1 MVSSVTLPSSSA
13 SRVVIGGMTMRFLIS
28 TAPMRAGVRR
38 GFMAL
43 SLVSLPR
50 LRGRAGRGKPHGHA
64 QAARSHASC
73 TSERASHPL
82 HLAAIHVDG
91 GAVQPAAARGDHEGD
106 EAGDVLRRAEAGHA
120 DVLA

>member
-28 TAPMRAGVRR
+28 TAPMRAGVRS

-43 SLVSLPR
+43 TLVSLPRTDSRPLSR
-50 LRGRAGRGKPHGHA
+50 LRGRAGRAHHLRMRVGLPPPGLPRKRGRGA
-64 QAARSHASC
+64 D
-73 TSERASHPL
+73 SECL
-82 HLAAIHVDG
+82 HLAAVHVDG

-106 EAGDVLRRAEAGHA
+106 EAGDVLR
-120 DVLA
+120 